1 MHIINNLYVQLGPQ
15 QGDYKA
21 LLSDT
26 MDSLEDVISYG
37 NEEMVYKRIQHMMR
51 NVDAQKV
58 LLSVA

>member
-1 MHIINNLYVQLGPQ
+1 MHIMNNLYGNWPQ

-37 NEEMVYKRIQHMMR
+37 NEEMVYKRIQHMM
-51 NVDAQKV
+51 VM
-58 LLSVA
+58 